1 MPLRS
6 SSHCARNILGLV
18 SVSDSTGSTPLRLR
32 IVAADSGSAILDE
45 NYRPKAIVAASS
57 IVTEPP
63 YRNASAQISDL
74 LMVPANRHDLIVS
87 ELRMCKRMLQM
98 VAADVVHIDMSLGG
112 PSVSQLTI
120 SDLSEM
126 PISSRAKQNVREAL
140 PELRKL
146 ATEIEQKYKVEV
158 LAIGKESVAIRI
170 AELTAGA
177 CSVVYAS
184 RKALEQRSTVLL
196 GLPTL
201 CTVTVSE
208 NQLTSHSF
216 RPSEHDLV
224 GSAFDF
230 DEVTHR
236 VQISEFN
243 NPTVRGF
250 KILKIRPKET

>member
-1 MPLRS
+1 
-6 SSHCARNILGLV
+6 
-18 SVSDSTGSTPLRLR
+18 LR

-45 NYRPKAIVAASS
+45 NYRPEAIVAASS

-63 YRNASAQISDL
+63 YRNASAHITDL

-87 ELRMCKRMLQM
+87 ELRMCKRMLQT
-98 VAADVVHIDMSLGG
+98 VTADVVHIDMSLGG

-120 SDLSEM
+120 SDVSEM
-126 PISSRAKQNVREAL
+126 SISSRAKQNVRMAL

-170 AELTAGA
+170 AELTVGA
-177 CSVVYAS
+177 CSVIYAS
-184 RKALEQRSTVLL
+184 REALQQRSTVLL

-201 CTVTVSE
+201 CTVTVS
-208 NQLTSHSF
+208 QGQSTARSLQSG
-216 RPSEHDLV
+216 EHDLV

-230 DEVTHR
+230 DNVTHR
-236 VQISEFN
+236 VRISEFN

-250 KILKIRPKET
+250 KIIKIRPKET